1 MPSRRTTTL
10 LRVGLV
16 VLGAL
21 ALVLLVLALAL
32 PPWARMKTREV
43 LDGMEGARGD
53 FQDVQVTLF
62 PLRYTI
68 TRLKITQNEAVVKQP
83 FFYAERLEVTLRAA
97 SLLRGVLRGTVD
109 ADRVKVVL
117 EQPKPGGDGRMP
129 PLSKVIPMKAVVER
143 LQIHGSELLYV
154 WVREKGRPSV
164 WAHGIEATLEN
175 LGSRPGLT
183 QGPMD
188 LVALGTIDAKG
199 KARVAVSA
207 QPHAE
212 RLTFTA
218 TAGIDG
224 FDPSQMNAYLAA
236 TQNVSL
242 TPGVFSTRMQ
252 FRCHAGHLT
261 GVVRPKLDGSG
272 LQSSGD
278 AGSALKTLFGKV
290 AMTLAGPAD
299 GTRPDGAI
307 AVADDLTDPKLQLAP
322 RLEKVIENGFILG
335 LQEGLT
341 RNYHGPPK
349 DDAKPQPTPLKAGNN

>member
-1 MPSRRTTTL
+1 MAARRTTTL

-21 ALVLLVLALAL
+21 ALVLLVVALAL
-32 PPWARMKTREV
+32 PSLARRKTREA
-43 LDGMEGARGD
+43 LDGLDGARGE

-62 PLRYTI
+62 PLRYTV

-97 SLLRGVLRGTVD
+97 SLLRGVLRGAVE

-143 LQIHGSELLYV
+143 LQLHGSELLYV
-154 WVREKGRPSV
+154 WVREKGRPSL

-175 LGSRPGLT
+175 LASRPGLT
-183 QGPMD
+183 QGTMD
-188 LVALGTIDAKG
+188 LVARGTIDAKG
-199 KARVAVSA
+199 AARVTVSA

-212 RLTFTA
+212 RLTFSA

-224 FDPSQMNAYLAA
+224 FDPSQMNAYLSA
-236 TQNVSL
+236 TKDVSL
-242 TPGVFSTRMQ
+242 SPGVYSTRMQ
-252 FRCHAGHLT
+252 FRCEAGRLT
-261 GVVRPKLDGSG
+261 GVVRPELRGSG

-278 AGSALKTLFGKV
+278 AGSALKALFGKV
-290 AMTLAGPAD
+290 AMSFAGPAD
-299 GTRPDGAI
+299 GTRPSGAI
-307 AVADDLTDPKLQLAP
+307 AVTDDLTDPKLQLAP

-335 LQEGLT
+335 LQEALT
-341 RNYHGPPK
+341 RNYHGPPG
-349 DDAKPQPTPLKAGNN
+349 DDAKPEPTPLKARK